1 MEGFELAFLIYSAL
15 GAILFSTLGAPEWVG
30 WTVLA
35 SLALELVFWVLEDR
49 AERLERSEDWDPVAE
64 GSIENEGFD
73 ATRTERQQQAGTA
86 VTRRHF
92 ARHSRNDSHQE
103 AQTTHGLGQ
112 AVGTFGH
119 TPDGTHEWDGP
130 QEAGGAALDGS
141 VIWEQIVGDGV
152 GAEASQ
158 SVHDEVSQVEAQ
170 VIAVQDSDC
179 CGGHGAFS
187 TPEKPAEA
195 ADAVHA
201 SLNTAQSISRVPEPG
216 NGLQLCT
223 ELGWRQSAY
232 IVRATDP
239 KPGILQFSMDDYSGS
254 PAQLLGG
261 VAQSEDGTTQRRSQ
275 SHRPFVKQAN

>member
-1 MEGFELAFLIYSAL
+1 MEDFELRGFVVIYH
-15 GAILFSTLGAPEWVG
+15 AILFYSTLGAPEWVG
-30 WTVLA
+30 WMVLA
-35 SLALELVFWVLEDR
+35 SLALQLVFWVLEDR
-49 AERLERSEDWDPVAE
+49 AERSEDWDPVAE
-64 GSIENEGFD
+64 GSIENESFD
-73 ATRTERQQQAGTA
+73 AARTERQQQPGTA
-86 VTRRHF
+86 VSRRHF

-119 TPDGTHEWDGP
+119 TPDGTDEWDGP

-170 VIAVQDSDC
+170 VIAVQDSDSG
-179 CGGHGAFS
+179 GGHGAFS
-187 TPEKPAEA
+187 TPEKP
-195 ADAVHA
+195 DAVHA
-201 SLNTAQSISRVPEPG
+201 SLNTAQSIPRVAEPRD
-216 NGLQLCT
+216 GLQLCT

-254 PAQLLGG
+254 PTQLLGG
-261 VAQSEDGTTQRRSQ
+261 VAQSEDGTTKRRSQ

>member
-1 MEGFELAFLIYSAL
+1 MEDFELRGFVVIYH
-15 GAILFSTLGAPEWVG
+15 AILFYSTLGAPEWVG
-30 WTVLA
+30 WMVLA
-35 SLALELVFWVLEDR
+35 SLALQLVFWVLEDR
-49 AERLERSEDWDPVAE
+49 AERLEQRSEHRHPAAE

-73 ATRTERQQQAGTA
+73 ATRTERQQQPGTA

-103 AQTTHGLGQ
+103 AQTAHGLGQ

-119 TPDGTHEWDGP
+119 TPDGTDEWDGP

-170 VIAVQDSDC
+170 VVAVQDSDSG
-179 CGGHGAFS
+179 GGHGGGAFS
-187 TPEKPAEA
+187 TPEKP
-195 ADAVHA
+195 DAVHA